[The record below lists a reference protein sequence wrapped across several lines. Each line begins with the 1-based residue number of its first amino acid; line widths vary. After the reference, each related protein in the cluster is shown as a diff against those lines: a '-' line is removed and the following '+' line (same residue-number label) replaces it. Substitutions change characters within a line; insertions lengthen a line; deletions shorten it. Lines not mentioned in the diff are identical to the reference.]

1 MKKFFLIPLLTLMC
15 SVMAWADSTPVAQ
28 VGDKVYNY
36 VPGLQTAAYPNY
48 KSVYSAFKAAVN
60 EAAEGQT
67 VEVLVDVPA
76 HATPANN
83 EFTISKSITIKG
95 NNHEVARRFV
105 VEANK
110 TLTLTGGIIVA
121 NNYAGGSDKS
131 TILLKNGSNLVLSN
145 AMLQPKIDA
154 SPAVRT
160 TSGAVATLQLVEGTE
175 NTIDAKDVHCFYAA
189 ISSGKGS
196 LTIEGNGVLNAV
208 QSGTKS
214 NVFSAN
220 TSTSGKY
227 YLNAANAHFTARSAA
242 SLFYVKADNTSVKAY
257 AEITAGYFNY
267 IPTKDFIVEGYVVLP
282 QNDVNK
288 VIELNAS
295 TALANGIVAVMDG
308 VAYTSLSA
316 ALAAAESGSTVTLW
330 ANAAAVSVNK
340 SLVLEANG
348 YDASAISAASGFARA
363 AIDGGYAFGK
373 VNKEGNV
380 YTVSTFDEFLFAANY
395 AAGNGDIVRF
405 ANDIA
410 YTKNGKGLIDITKNL
425 TIDGQGHT
433 FSGYGKLSASAYP
446 AIGVNIASQSNET
459 ELTLKD
465 ITISNPCKIAAYYC
479 RVIQTG
485 GHVKSLTL
493 DNVNIVAPNGNSSN
507 ARGIQVGG
515 DDTGWDKKTV
525 INITNSAFDMGYS
538 SYCITSF
545 NPYELNADHSSFDA
559 WNVTVMKDASESA
572 GSRGSVLNFDACDI
586 QTINPHSGYSNDFEI
601 FSIQDDG
608 ITINLNNCTTNA
620 VQLGDQTQAVFD
632 LNPWQLD
639 HTRRV
644 QPVVITISG
653 DNSNIQGILSR
664 NYWAQGFNSNKTPE
678 QSDDYLPDPAFTYT
692 ITITGGTYGFNPAS
706 YPEVVIPSGYE
717 LKQIETQQG
726 DQTTTLYRVRKT
738 ITTSNSI
745 NDNVENQGAGQ
756 NEHTEFLIK
765 ANETVEQPSTVA
777 NYVEVSNNATLTVP
791 SGKELEVTNGLDV
804 TGGAKL
810 VVEAGST
817 IVVGEG
823 GVTSENTESIVIEAN
838 ENGSAS
844 FLLDPEVIINTT
856 PNLTVKMTVKGK
868 GYKNETSGKTYYWQ
882 RFAAP
887 VVMAKKWSKAPD
899 YGTWLYGW
907 NYTAEGGKG
916 AWAEL
921 ASSEDMVPFQGY
933 TLSPEHLVASEDEE
947 IVYSFEGQLAGNQ
960 NMNLQFNARGF
971 NFFGNSY
978 TGYISVLTL
987 VEQLMGNENID
998 GTVYMWNN
1006 GEQGYEPVS
1015 LQDLKENPT
1024 HYLDWQK
1031 EIAPMQTFILRQVNT
1046 GEAVSTLLNYENSIW
1061 NNPRYGNVPAPAPAP
1076 KRAAADA
1083 DPFVRVMITAA
1094 NGQNS
1099 QMSFAENADRSDD
1112 FEKGYDALK
1121 YMNENSINLYSSLDG
1136 QDYAN
1141 VATNDLEGKTL
1152 TLQTNDEIAYTM
1164 SFPIVEGEKYAIRD
1178 NATGAVVAI
1187 EQGATYEFAAQPN
1200 STVEGRFEIVNRYEV
1215 VTALE
1220 NTEVKANAKGIY
1232 SITGQYLGEDFNALP
1247 SGVYVVNGVKIVK

>member
-1 MKKFFLIPLLTLMC
+1 MC

-76 HATPANN
+76 HATAANN

-121 NNYAGGSDKS
+121 NNYAGASDKS

-145 AMLQPKIDA
+145 AMLQPKVDA

-316 ALAAAESGSTVTLW
+316 AIAAAESGSTVTLW

-348 YDASAISAASGFARA
+348 YDASAISAGAGYARA

-373 VNKEGNV
+373 INKEGNV
-380 YTVSTFDEFLFAANY
+380 YTVSTFDELLFAANY
-395 AAGNGDIVRF
+395 AVVNGDIIRF

-410 YTKNGKGLIDITKNL
+410 YTTNGVGLIDITKSI
-425 TIDGQGHT
+425 TIEGQGYT
-433 FSGYGKLSASAYP
+433 LSGYGKYTSTSYP
-446 AIGVNIASQSNET
+446 AIMINRASQSNET
-459 ELTLKD
+459 EVTFKD
-465 ITISNPCKIAAYYC
+465 LTISNPCKLAAYYC
-479 RVIQTG
+479 RIIQAKS
-485 GHVKSLTL
+485 HVAAITL
-493 DNVNIVAPNGNSSN
+493 DNVNLIAPNGSLRN
-507 ARGIQVGG
+507 ARGIQLDGA
-515 DDTGWDKKTV
+515 TGWSDKTL
-525 INITNSAFDMGYS
+525 ITIKDSKIDMGYS
-538 SYCITSF
+538 SYCITSYS
-545 NPYELNADHSSFDA
+545 PYILNATNSTFDA
-559 WNVTVMKDASESA
+559 WNLATMKDAQESE
-572 GSRGSVLNFDACDI
+572 GSRGSILNFDACTI

-620 VQLGDQTQAVFD
+620 VQLGDQSQAVFD

-653 DNSNIQGILSR
+653 DNSNIQGILSQ
-664 NYWAQGFNSNKTPE
+664 NYWAQGYNSNLDPE

-692 ITITGGTYGFNPAS
+692 ITITGGTYGFNPTS
-706 YPEVVIPSGYE
+706 YPEVVIPDGYE
-717 LKQIETQQG
+717 VKTIETQQG
-726 DQTTTLYRVRKT
+726 DQVTTLYRVRKT
-738 ITTSNSI
+738 ITTSESI
-745 NDNVENQGAGQ
+745 NDNVEGQGAGV
-756 NEHTEFLIK
+756 NANTEFLISGD
-765 ANETVEQPSTVA
+765 ETVAADATVA
-777 NYVEVSNNATLTVP
+777 HYVEVSNDATLTLP
-791 SGKELEVTNGLDV
+791 AGKELTVKNGLDV
-804 TGGAKL
+804 TDGAVL
-810 VVEAGST
+810 DVQAGST
-817 IVVGEG
+817 LIVGEG
-823 GVTSENTESIVIEAN
+823 GVTAESVNSIVVEAD

-856 PNLTVKMTVKGK
+856 PNITIKMTAKGV
-868 GYKNETSGKTYYWQ
+868 GYEMDDEEKEYYWF

-887 VVMAKKWSKAPD
+887 VAGIQSVGKAPERPTYFYKWD
-899 YGTWLYGW
+899 YAANDWSSISALG
-907 NYTAEGGKG
+907 
-916 AWAEL
+916 EL
-921 ASSEDMVPFQGY
+921 EPFQGFSLSTAHEGLEDVEY
-933 TLSPEHLVASEDEE
+933 T
-947 IVYSFEGQLAGNQ
+947 FQGRLAGNQ
-960 NMNLQFNARGF
+960 DMTLQFKSRGY
-971 NFFGNSY
+971 NYFGNSY
-978 TGYISVLTL
+978 TGYIDVLAL
-987 VEQLMGNENID
+987 VEQLMENEAID
-998 GTVYMWNN
+998 GVIYMWDNEYQRFKDVPL
-1006 GEQGYEPVS
+1006 G
-1015 LQDLKENPT
+1015 DLTMADASWKREV
-1024 HYLDWQK
+1024 
-1031 EIAPMQTFILRQVNT
+1031 APMQTFILRQVKT
-1046 GEAVSTLLNYENSIW
+1046 GEPTSTEINYASAIW
-1061 NNPRYGNVPAPAPAP
+1061 GNPRYGLVPEPNHAP
-1076 KRAAADA
+1076 KRVNSD
-1083 DPFVRVMITAA
+1083 VTKMTIVVTSA
-1094 NGQNS
+1094 NGKIDEIT
-1099 QMSFAENADRSDD
+1099 FKESDD
-1112 FEKGYDALK
+1112 FSDEYNKGFDAVK
-1121 YMNENSINLYSSLDG
+1121 FMNERQINLYSTIDNENLG
-1136 QDYAN
+1136 T
-1141 VATNDLEGKTL
+1141 VATDNVEGKQINM
-1152 TLQTNDEIAYTM
+1152 QTVKALNYTM
-1164 SFPIVEGEKYAIRD
+1164 SFENVSGAEYAIRD
-1178 NATGAVVAI
+1178 NVTGAVIAI
-1187 EQGATYEFAAQPN
+1187 EEGATYEFAAQPN
-1200 STVEGRFEIVNRYEV
+1200 STVEGRFEIVAAAKMP
-1215 VTALE
+1215 TAIE
-1220 NTEVKANAKGIY
+1220 NTEVKANVKGIY
-1232 SITGQYLGEDFNALP
+1232 TLTGQYVGEDFKALP
-1247 SGVYVVNGVKIVK
+1247 AGVYVVNGVKIVK